1 MSVSNA
7 GIQKALEA
15 ADSLNFLKAS
25 FGFDLS
31 ANGTE
36 PNDYALYKHLGQ
48 FYFNYHSAL
57 SLLSP
62 KDVWGFIRLNANT
75 QDFRNLDNKYQLYVL
90 AEDKRIKELFLN
102 YLSSDKDS
110 VILCMIYANYW
121 LRLAD
126 GFRVSFWLYR
136 VLDGIGKAVSL
147 TDDLMMLKNDL
158 YEMAAPPIEKTI
170 NETALRKAADL
181 SVYVEFEKT
190 LEFVESSFEI
200 SISDLAQQFV
210 PRFRDLFQLLKKK

>member
-1 MSVSNA
+1 
-7 GIQKALEA
+7 
-15 ADSLNFLKAS
+15 
-25 FGFDLS
+25 
-31 ANGTE
+31 
-36 PNDYALYKHLGQ
+36 
-48 FYFNYHSAL
+48 
-57 SLLSP
+57 
-62 KDVWGFIRLNANT
+62 
-75 QDFRNLDNKYQLYVL
+75 
-90 AEDKRIKELFLN
+90 
-102 YLSSDKDS
+102 
-110 VILCMIYANYW
+110 MIYANYW